1 MLLDDATL
9 DNSGLSSS
17 SVSLSDVP
25 SNSPGTSDSANSMSI
40 SFGSSSD
47 ADAGGGGGGFFTGA
61 ESAIASP
68 DASPTASVWA
78 SVHSTTTTLDPDA
91 VATAAAPFATAY
103 GVQDVGADDEAEA
116 GEALLCSES
125 LDSPSSFTGDASS
138 SSSSASSSSPS
149 SPPPSSPLT
158 DSRSHLLPDSRLL
171 DNDNDTGNGS
181 GHTAAASTAATAE
194 EAAAE
199 AVEEKS
205 EKKENENEALVEP
218 SMESPTKKKKTEQVP
233 AVEVVATDNTDGAVP
248 VEKRYAP

>member
-125 LDSPSSFTGDASS
+125 LELPSSFTGDASS
-138 SSSSASSSSPS
+138 SSSSSSSSSAPPSSSSPS
-149 SPPPSSPLT
+149 SPSSPLT
-158 DSRSHLLPDSRLL
+158 DSHSHLLPDSRLL
-171 DNDNDTGNGS
+171 DN
-181 GHTAAASTAATAE
+181 
-194 EAAAE
+194 E

-233 AVEVVATDNTDGAVP
+233 AAVEVVATDNTDGAVP
-248 VEKRYAP
+248 MEKRYAP